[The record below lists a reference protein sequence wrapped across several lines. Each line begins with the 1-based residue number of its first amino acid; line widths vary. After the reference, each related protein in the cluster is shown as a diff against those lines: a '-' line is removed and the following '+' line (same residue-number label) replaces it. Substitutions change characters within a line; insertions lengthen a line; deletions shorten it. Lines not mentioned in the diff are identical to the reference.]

1 MKTAGSVEE
10 HLVVVLADDQGKS
23 EVIDLLRTWR
33 ERLEPVRFV
42 ATRDTGNLIRSRLG
56 LNVDLVESGSRGGAC
71 QLAALVVTGIAEAA
85 IVLCEPSL
93 HAEQNAATMAL
104 HRVCDIHNVPF
115 ASNPATADAVLGWLV
130 GKPKEGTVAEART

>member
-1 MKTAGSVEE
+1 MKSSGSVEE

-56 LNVDLVESGSRGGAC
+56 LDVELVESGGCGGAC
-71 QLAALVVTGIAEAA
+71 QLAALVVTGVAEAA
-85 IVLCEPSL
+85 IVLCKPSL
-93 HAEQNAATMAL
+93 HAEQNVATVAL
-104 HRVCDIHNVPF
+104 RRVCDIHNVPF
-115 ASNPATADAVLGWLV
+115 ASNPATANAVLGWLV
-130 GKPKEGTVAEART
+130 GNPNEGAVVEAST